1 MDSKLPLISPEPL
14 GTEISF
20 SIRSLSLQAHPVNNI
35 ATINQR
41 PIFSLKFYTTNNL
54 IGTFIFIV
62 GIVLIIS
69 FWPLT
74 KMQNKI
80 YSLQQIVSLMQL
92 PIGFLSMV
100 YVKHKTWTGCNGWL
114 QWLDFSIWIGV
125 TCLFCLMMPL
135 FHLRK
140 KDSNSKSKF
149 AKFALRSL
157 LIGLLVWVTYP
168 LY

>member
-1 MDSKLPLISPEPL
+1 MTYFFRVVSFNVSWTFMDSKLPLISPEPL
-14 GTEISF
+14 CTETSF
-20 SIRSLSLQAHPVNNI
+20 SIRSLSLQAHPV
-35 ATINQR
+35 
-41 PIFSLKFYTTNNL
+41 NNL

-135 FHLRK
+135 FQLRK
-140 KDSNSKSKF
+140 KDNNSKSKF

-157 LIGLLVWVTYP
+157 LIGVLVWVTYP